1 MALSDSVMDSV
12 KEAESSIRNAIAFA
26 ARNEKPI
33 VCSTLTKILMD
44 IESIS
49 AYNNVADK
57 LEELGND
64 DPFKNFGGML

>member
-33 VCSTLTKILMD
+33 VCTTLTKILMD

-64 DPFKNFGGML
+64 DPFKNYGGLL

>member
-12 KEAESSIRNAIAFA
+12 KEAESAIRNAIAFA

-57 LEELGND
+57 LEELGSD
-64 DPFKNFGGML
+64 DPFKNFGGLL

>member
-12 KEAESSIRNAIAFA
+12 KEAESAIRNAIAFA

-64 DPFKNFGGML
+64 DPFRNYGGLL

>member
-12 KEAESSIRNAIAFA
+12 KEAESAIRNAIAFA

-44 IESIS
+44 IESIT

-64 DPFKNFGGML
+64 DPFKTYGGLL

>member
-64 DPFKNFGGML
+64 DPFKNYGGLL

>member
-44 IESIS
+44 IESIT

-64 DPFKNFGGML
+64 DPFKNYGGLL

>member
-12 KEAESSIRNAIAFA
+12 KEADSSIRNAIAFA

-44 IESIS
+44 IESIT

-64 DPFKNFGGML
+64 DPFKNYGGML

>member
-12 KEAESSIRNAIAFA
+12 KEADSSIRNAIAFA

-44 IESIS
+44 IESIT

-64 DPFKNFGGML
+64 DPFQNYGGML